1 MKRSILIVDD
11 EFGLA
16 ELIAELLTESGFEST
31 IAINGRLG
39 LDSIALKRPDLVL
52 LDVMMPVMN
61 GPAMARAMRANPEQ
75 ATIPIL
81 MMTSLPAALPPDLP
95 RLYDDYLEK
104 PFRPAAMFE
113 AIERLLSAAAGR
125 SG

>member
-16 ELIAELLTESGFEST
+16 ELIAELLTESGFEAT

-39 LDSIALKRPDLVL
+39 LDSIARQRPDLVL

-61 GPAMARAMRANPEQ
+61 GPDMARAMRANPEQ
-75 ATIPIL
+75 ASIPIL

-95 RLYDDYLEK
+95 RLYDVYLNK
-104 PFRPAAMFE
+104 PFTPEAMFE
-113 AIERLLSAAAGR
+113 AIEGLLAGPAEK
-125 SG
+125 

>member
-39 LDSIALKRPDLVL
+39 LDSIARRRPDLVL

-61 GPAMARAMRANPEQ
+61 GPDMARAMRANPEL
-75 ATIPIL
+75 ASIPIL
-81 MMTSLPAALPPDLP
+81 MITSLPAALPTDLP
-95 RLYDDYLEK
+95 HLYDAYLEK
-104 PFRPAAMFE
+104 PFTPAAMFE
-113 AIERLLSAAAGR
+113 VIERLLSATASR
-125 SG
+125 SR

>member
-39 LDSIALKRPDLVL
+39 LDSIARQRPDLVL

-61 GPAMARAMRANPEQ
+61 GPDMARAMRANPEQ
-75 ATIPIL
+75 ASIPIL
-81 MMTSLPAALPPDLP
+81 MMTSLPAALPRDLP
-95 RLYDDYLEK
+95 CLYDAYLEK
-104 PFRPAAMFE
+104 PFAPAAMFA
-113 AIERLLSAAAGR
+113 AIERLLRTAASR
-125 SG
+125 